1 MASILVVDDDPDVL
15 DTVATIIRSAGHR
28 VSAAANGDDA
38 LDLLD
43 SDFPLDLLVTD
54 IVMPGI
60 NGLSL
65 ARLVRD
71 RRPTIRILY
80 ISGFSDAPEVRRDIG
95 EDRLLGKLLKKPLLP
110 RDLRREVNEALSQRP
125 N

>member
-1 MASILVVDDDPDVL
+1 MASILVVDDDLDVL
-15 DTVATIIRSAGHR
+15 DTVTTIIRGAGHR
-28 VSAAANGDDA
+28 VAAASCGDDA

-60 NGLSL
+60 NGVNL
-65 ARLVRD
+65 AQLVRS

-80 ISGFSDAPEVRRDIG
+80 ISGYSDTPEVRRSG
-95 EDRLLGKLLKKPLLP
+95 SQMLGKLLKKPLLP
-110 RDLRREVNEALSQRP
+110 RDLRREV
-125 N
+125 